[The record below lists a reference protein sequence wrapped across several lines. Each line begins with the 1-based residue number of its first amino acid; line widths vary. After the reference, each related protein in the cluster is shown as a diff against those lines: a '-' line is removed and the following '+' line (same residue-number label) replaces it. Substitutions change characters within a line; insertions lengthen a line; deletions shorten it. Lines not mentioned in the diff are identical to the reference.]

1 MLSHNNSARQGKRR
15 AKRLLVKKARAKAP
29 EFKRYRKFQRNL
41 SLPDGFPSPRFKFGD
56 FVRTNEGDE
65 GQVVGMSL
73 YRHDLDEYWW
83 SYELDLCIE
92 SPNFESYQGRD
103 IADRRFG
110 YSEKDSPANY
120 DWNEWQLTLVKRC
133 SDCIRSTNQL
143 VDEMFSKCFDI
154 QQAKHNTNCN
164 NQLFYVASQLSVKFW
179 K

>member
-15 AKRLLVKKARAKAP
+15 AKRLLVKEARAKAP

-73 YRHDLDEYWW
+73 YRRGLDEYWW
-83 SYELDLCIE
+83 NYELDLCIE
-92 SPNFESYQGRD
+92 SPNFQLYQCEEIVSREFSYPGW
-103 IADRRFG
+103 
-110 YSEKDSPANY
+110 DSPACNN
-120 DWNEWQLTLVKRC
+120 WHEWQLTLVKRC
-133 SDCIRSTNQL
+133 SNRICLTNQL
-143 VDEMFSKCFDI
+143 FDEMFRKCVDI
-154 QQAKHNTNCN
+154 QQAKHNANCN
-164 NQLFYVASQLSVKFW
+164 HQLFYAASQLSVKSW